1 MSKRRARAR
10 ARSQDRN
17 RQPATEAS
25 RGDPAKLVEEFA
37 DDVDADIRLL
47 RADDTAT
54 EELRSLLGADN
65 CGLPVALIEPLR
77 NPVIQ
82 CDGGRY
88 DIRLAI
94 AVKMGLPLAG
104 PVRPR
109 VAAGWTLGTRQGK
122 WELVDPTGTLVARC
136 AIRADSAGEPAWTV
150 QAVAADQ
157 ILIAYGMR
165 VGVRLPDGIPVSRYD
180 DKYRAAELCKSLATR
195 QASTAIVRLSQR
207 DGAVRRANSS

>member
-17 RQPATEAS
+17 RQPATQAS
-25 RGDPAKLVEEFA
+25 WGDPAKLVEEFA

-47 RADDTAT
+47 RAGDMAT

-77 NPVIQ
+77 NPVIP
-82 CDGGRY
+82 CGDGRY

-94 AVKMGLPLAG
+94 AAKMGLPLAG
-104 PVRPR
+104 PIRPYL
-109 VAAGWTLGTRQGK
+109 AAGWTLGTCRGK
-122 WELVDPTGTLVARC
+122 WELIDPTGTLVARC
-136 AIRADSAGEPAWTV
+136 EIRVDSAAEPAWTA
-150 QAVAADQ
+150 QAVTEGQ

-165 VGVRLPDGIPVSRYD
+165 VGVRLPDGVPASSYD
-180 DKYRAAELCKSLATR
+180 DKYRAAELYKSLVTQ
-195 QASTAIVRLSQR
+195 QASTAIVRISQH
-207 DGAVRRANSS
+207 DGALRRANSS